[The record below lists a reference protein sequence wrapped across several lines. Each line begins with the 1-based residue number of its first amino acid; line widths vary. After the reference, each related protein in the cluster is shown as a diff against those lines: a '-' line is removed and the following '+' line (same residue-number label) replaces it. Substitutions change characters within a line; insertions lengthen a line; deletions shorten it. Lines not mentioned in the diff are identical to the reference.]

1 MELLEK
7 LQKDDKKM
15 ETYQISIIAGIV
27 LVIIELFT
35 FTFIFIGLGIAMFA
49 VSIVQ
54 FFFDGLSVN
63 RDLMIFAIVSLI
75 SIVAIRKI
83 FKKQSDQNLPTNDD
97 INQY

>member
-1 MELLEK
+1 
-7 LQKDDKKM
+7 M

-75 SIVAIRKI
+75 SIIAIRKI
-83 FKKQSDQNLPTNDD
+83 FKKQSDQNLPTIDD